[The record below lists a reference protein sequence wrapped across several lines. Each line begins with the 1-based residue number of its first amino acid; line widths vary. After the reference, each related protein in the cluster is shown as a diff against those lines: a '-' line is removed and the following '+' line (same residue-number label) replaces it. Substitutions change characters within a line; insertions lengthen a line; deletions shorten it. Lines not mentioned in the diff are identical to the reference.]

1 MNHSSFVGR
10 RMALV
15 GFLLFLSPAVSLL
28 MAATVTGGSM
38 PWDGPL
44 QQIEADLQGPTAI
57 VIGTILIVAGG
68 FGIAATHGQGAG
80 KLLWVV
86 VGVGI
91 ALNAAKLLSV
101 IAGSG
106 SGFDIPLSV
115 TPIHPAAMSHL
126 GTAIITKAS
135 VWIR

>member
-1 MNHSSFVGR
+1 MNHSSICGR
-10 RMALV
+10 RVALV
-15 GFLLFLSPAVSLL
+15 GFLLFFSPAVSLL

-115 TPIHPAAMSHL
+115 TPIHHAMLSHSATVTTL
-126 GTAIITKAS
+126 KGSA
-135 VWIR
+135 WIH